1 MEILRNLWML
11 SEDDQEKSKLM
22 MQLTELSLV
31 IQQNY
36 K

>member
-1 MEILRNLWML
+1 MEILKKLWML

-22 MQLTELSLV
+22 KQLTELSLV

>member
-1 MEILRNLWML
+1 MEILKNLWML

-22 MQLTELSLV
+22 SQLTELSLV

>member
-1 MEILRNLWML
+1 MEILKNLWML
-11 SEDDQEKSKLM
+11 SEDDQEKNKLM
-22 MQLTELSLV
+22 KQLTELSLV